1 MCLTSCDAPW
11 ATAAWQLIGA
21 QLFSNLCMCLKSYL
35 VVLPCPSCLGPSCP
49 SSCDAPWA
57 AAAARQLT
65 GAQQRYTMSN
75 SSMTADTSTA
85 VYCCLYCVFKS
96 YHGQAV
102 EDQVV
107 WPAAMHHEQQDR
119 EAEQRMGA
127 WLFIEQLPSHTFWEK
142 NAKSWVKIHPYC
154 RPQICSIFKAAPLFR
169 AKFETFLKAGPM
181 FRTNLNQV
189 KVAPIFSAKFKAF

>member
-1 MCLTSCDAPW
+1 
-11 ATAAWQLIGA
+11 
-21 QLFSNLCMCLKSYL
+21 MCLKSYL

-119 EAEQRMGA
+119 EAEQRMGV

-142 NAKSWVKIHPYC
+142 MRKVEWRSTLIVDRK
-154 RPQICSIFKAAPLFR
+154 FAAFLKLLPCLELNLKR
-169 AKFETFLKAGPM
+169 FLKAGPM

-189 KVAPIFSAKFKAF
+189 KVAPIFSVKFKAF